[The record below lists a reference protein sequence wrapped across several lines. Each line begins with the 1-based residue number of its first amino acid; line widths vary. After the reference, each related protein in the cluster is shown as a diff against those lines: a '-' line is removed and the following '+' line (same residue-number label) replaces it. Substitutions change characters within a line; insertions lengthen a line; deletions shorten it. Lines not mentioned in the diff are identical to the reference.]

1 MIKVECYS
9 GYKFNERPMAF
20 SLMGHS
26 YRVKE
31 IIDTWYSE
39 AAVYFKIKADDDNL
53 YLLKYDEDQDQWDLV
68 FFQNPQK
75 VNILLPPESR
85 VKSPLHPDCKTPG
98 FKGKDTVH

>member
-1 MIKVECYS
+1 
-9 GYKFNERPMAF
+9 MAF

-53 YLLKYDEDQDQWDLV
+53 YLLKYDENQDQWDLV
-68 FFQNPQK
+68 FFQNP
-75 VNILLPPESR
+75 
-85 VKSPLHPDCKTPG
+85 
-98 FKGKDTVH
+98 